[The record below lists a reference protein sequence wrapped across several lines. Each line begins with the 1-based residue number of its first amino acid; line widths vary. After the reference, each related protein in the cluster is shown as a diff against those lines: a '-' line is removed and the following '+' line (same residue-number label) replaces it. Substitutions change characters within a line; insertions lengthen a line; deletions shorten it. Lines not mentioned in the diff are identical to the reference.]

1 MINNK
6 YNTNFEEEVKQ
17 LEENI
22 SKELKE
28 YFKNKIKDSFLIARW
43 RSIRKKIDITKYY
56 NFRIS
61 LLQKNV
67 DLDFDFDI
75 ANHIVGI
82 HTFNTLFLDEYE
94 KGKLQKDK
102 KYQEELEK
110 SVISQIKLRMFGSLL
125 FRNQK
130 LLYVDA
136 DYLYYPPVYN
146 LHVLTFYLMGLIIE
160 INNTQKLKNIE
171 LEYLFMLFKILEKI
185 KGVIALID
193 YNNLDSGYPIMR
205 NIIELYV
212 VYLSLK
218 YSKSDMQKYK
228 KFQEYKIILNCNKP
242 LPEEF
247 EKEYSKVHSY
257 GVDRI
262 DYLNYGWIDD
272 IVELGYI
279 KDKYSYKFRDLIE
292 LVNLLINKYKNVK
305 EYGNELYSHYNKCHV
320 FTHGN
325 GLTFKYP
332 ILYIRDLCAGVGMV
346 LLGIADEINKIK
358 KIDLYEGIDIIKL
371 TKDSLEELSKKAY
384 TTDNFEK
391 YYKNR

>member
-1 MINNK
+1 MINSEQK
-6 YNTNFEEEVKQ
+6 IKIQEELVS
-17 LEENI
+17 N
-22 SKELKE
+22 ELKE
-28 YFKNKIKDSFLIARW
+28 YFKNKIKLSFLIARW
-43 RSIRKKIDITKYY
+43 KSIRRKIDISKYY
-56 NFRIS
+56 KFRFS

-82 HTFNTLFLDEYE
+82 HTFNTLLLDEYE
-94 KGKLQKDK
+94 KGKLQSNS
-102 KYQEELEK
+102 KYQQQLEE
-110 SVISQIKLRMFGSLL
+110 SVINQIKLRMFGSML

-130 LLYVDA
+130 LLYVDE

-160 INNTQKLKNIE
+160 INNTQKLKDID
-171 LEYLFMLFKILEKI
+171 LEYLFMLYNILEKI

-218 YSKSDMQKYK
+218 YSTSDIQKYK
-228 KFQEYKIILNCNKP
+228 KFQNYKIILNCDQP

-247 EKEYSKVHSY
+247 EKEYSKVSSY
-257 GVDRI
+257 KVDRM

-279 KDKYSYKFRDLIE
+279 KKKNSYKFKDLID
-292 LVNLLINKYKNVK
+292 LVDLLIEKHNNIK
-305 EYGNELYSHYNKCHV
+305 EYGSELYEHYNKCHV

-332 ILYIRDLCAGVGMV
+332 ILYIRDLCAGIGMV
-346 LLGIADEINKIK
+346 LLGIADEISKIK

-371 TKDSLEELSKKAY
+371 TKNSLDELAKKDY
-384 TTDNFEK
+384 TTENFEK
-391 YYKNR
+391 YYKK